1 MRIIVSL
8 LIGGLLAA
16 LGIWFWLSS
25 AQGFSARAT
34 PTAME
39 AFAAKTARK
48 LALPAGARET
58 PNPIPNAP
66 EVLEEAMAHWADHC
80 AICHANN
87 GNARVSEMGAQMYPP
102 APDMRAEA
110 TQKLTDGELF
120 YIIEN
125 GIRLTGM
132 PGWGG
137 SESAAKSSWK
147 LVHFIR
153 HLPQLSSDELAAMEK
168 MNPKGPEDRQ
178 REEDES
184 SFLNGG
190 TAPDRQATER
200 HDHEREH
207 Q

>member
-1 MRIIVSL
+1 MRLIGIL
-8 LIGGLLAA
+8 LIAALLAA
-16 LGIWFWLSS
+16 LGIRFWLGST
-25 AQGFSARAT
+25 QGFSARAT
-34 PTAME
+34 PTAIE
-39 AFAAKTARK
+39 AFAAQTARK
-48 LALPAGARET
+48 LALPTGARET
-58 PNPIPNAP
+58 PNPIPNSP

-102 APDMRAEA
+102 APDMRSEA

-132 PGWGG
+132 PAWGG

-153 HLPQLSSDELAAMEK
+153 HLPQLSPDELAAMEK

-190 TAPDRQATER
+190 TPTQR
-200 HDHEREH
+200 HDQEREH

>member
-1 MRIIVSL
+1 MRIIGSL
-8 LIGGLLAA
+8 VIAGLLAA
-16 LGIWFWLSS
+16 LGVWAWLSS
-25 AQGFSARAT
+25 AQGFSARAM
-34 PTAME
+34 PTAIE
-39 AFAAKTARK
+39 AFAAKTARQ
-48 LALPAGARET
+48 LALPAGARDT
-58 PNPIPNAP
+58 PNPIPNSP

-87 GNARVSEMGAQMYPP
+87 GNARASEMGAQMYPP

-153 HLPQLSSDELAAMEK
+153 HLPQLSPDELTAMEK

-190 TAPDRQATER
+190 TPANN